1 MSEAAQSTLRIYCDF
16 DGTIVADDVGD
27 AFFERFSGPEMWED
41 SAKFR
46 AGEFG
51 MRALFDRYLARM
63 GALTPARCDAF
74 ADGFAPLDDF
84 PAFVAWAHE
93 AGHPLLILSDGLD
106 MYIRRILMNAGLE
119 LEFRANALKF
129 GAEGAPAIA
138 LPYRDEACERCGT
151 CKRNQ
156 MLVRSADN
164 DVIVYI
170 GDGISDFCAAAH
182 ADIVFAKGELET
194 YCREQNISFR
204 RWRVFDDVRR
214 DLVSLVQHRVLRRPR
229 RAVLNRQA
237 VWSSG

>member
-1 MSEAAQSTLRIYCDF
+1 MKEQRENLVRIFCDF
-16 DGTIVADDVGD
+16 DGTIVSRDVGD
-27 AFFERFSGPEMWED
+27 AFFERFSGPETLED
-41 SAKFR
+41 SRKFR
-46 AGEFG
+46 DGEFG
-51 MRALFDRYLARM
+51 MRALFDRYLSRM
-63 GALTPARCDAF
+63 GALTPALCDAF
-74 ADGFAPLDDF
+74 ADGFAPLEDF
-84 PAFVAWAHE
+84 PAFVAWARD

-106 MYIRRILMNAGLE
+106 AYIRRILGSAGLDV
-119 LEFRANALKF
+119 EFRANALSF

-156 MLVRSADN
+156 MLAASADN

-182 ADIVFAKGELET
+182 ADLVFAKGELET

-204 RWRVFDDVRR
+204 RWRVFDDVRG
-214 DLVSLVQHRVLRRPR
+214 DLVSLAQRRALRRPR
-229 RAVLNRQA
+229 RAILNRQA